1 MNSSCSNAVRF
12 DLGYNATN
20 FAADTK
26 FVEQVNCGAPS
37 YRLLRGLTAGGSS
50 LVGFPLIY
58 KIKSKTYNSATS
70 KYLYKFDVY
79 KLHTRINELE
89 KSKEDKINA
98 IRIVDEERGN

>member
-58 KIKSKTYNSATS
+58 KIKSNNNVPLILAPN
-70 KYLYKFDVY
+70 
-79 KLHTRINELE
+79 INPN
-89 KSKEDKINA
+89 I
-98 IRIVDEERGN
+98 